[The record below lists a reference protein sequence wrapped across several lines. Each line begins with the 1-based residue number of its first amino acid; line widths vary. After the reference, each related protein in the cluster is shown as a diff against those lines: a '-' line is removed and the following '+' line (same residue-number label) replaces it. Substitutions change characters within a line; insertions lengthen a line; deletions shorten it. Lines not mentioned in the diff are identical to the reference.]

1 MSDKWAEW
9 YLTEEAIV
17 PTLELCQECMP
28 DASEISRVSFIAGRR
43 SMREECAEVA
53 GGYGLVVFDAWET
66 QDNILAAIRQ
76 IKE

>member
-17 PTLELCQECMP
+17 PSLELCQECMP
-28 DASEISRVSFIAGRR
+28 DASEISRVSFLAGRI

-53 GGYGLVVFDAWET
+53 DAMT
-66 QDNILAAIRQ
+66 LRGDIVAAAIRR